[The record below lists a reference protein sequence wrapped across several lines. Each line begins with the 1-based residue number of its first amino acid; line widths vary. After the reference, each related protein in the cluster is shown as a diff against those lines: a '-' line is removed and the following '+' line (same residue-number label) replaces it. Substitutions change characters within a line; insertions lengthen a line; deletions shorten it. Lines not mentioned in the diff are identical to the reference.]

1 MKRIYTLL
9 LLANFCWFSLKAQD
23 SPALQ
28 MLDVFELEWASDP
41 QLSPDGSKIVY
52 SRHGMD
58 IMHDR
63 RQARLWLVNSDG
75 SQHTKLTVF
84 DKNESGA
91 RWSPDGSRIAFISSS
106 DVGAE
111 IYVYWLSSG
120 RLARLTSLPRAPH
133 GLRWS
138 PDGRHLAFSMLV
150 PEKPPYLVRPPQK
163 PKGARWA
170 APPRVTTRLKH
181 ERDGAGYT
189 EPGFAQLFVVPADG
203 GTARQITTG
212 KFQHNAAPAW
222 SPDGRYLYFTA
233 NRHENWEYETR
244 NTEIYRVEVQSGEIT
259 ALTDRNGPDFGVAVS
274 PDGQTLAY
282 LGYNDKVQTYQI
294 NHINLMA
301 ADGSNK
307 RQLAL
312 DLDRSPQNLQWDSKG
327 RGLYFQYDDRGNTKI
342 GYVSLSGTYRKVAD
356 NLGGT
361 TIGRPYGG
369 GSFDVGANGQIVYTF
384 CTPYRPADLYML
396 NKGELTPITQLNE
409 DLLAFRQLGEVHEIW
424 WQSSVDQR
432 DIQGWHITPPDYDPA
447 KKYPVIVENHGGPIS
462 NYGDRFSP
470 ELQLMAA
477 AGYVVFYPN
486 PRGSTGYGEEFG
498 NLLYHNYPGD
508 DYQDIMDGVDA
519 LIAAG
524 IADAQQLYVTGGSA
538 GGIMTAW
545 IIGKT
550 NRFKAAAVVKPVMN
564 WYSKVLVADNYF
576 YYYDYRFKGRPWEN
590 PEHYMQFSP
599 ISLVGNVQ
607 TPTLVMV
614 GMDDLRTPPSEAK
627 QLYHALKVRKVPTAL
642 VEIPGASHNIV
653 NRPSQMITKVQ
664 HILAW
669 FAKY

>member
-1 MKRIYTLL
+1 MAMKRIYTLL

-294 NHINLMA
+294 NHIYLMA
-301 ADGSNK
+301 ADGTGK

-312 DLDRSPQNLQWDSKG
+312 DFDRSPRNLQWDNKG

-342 GYVSLSGTYRKVAD
+342 GYVSLSGAYRKVAD

-369 GSFDVGANGQIVYTF
+369 GSFDVGANGQIVYTY

-396 NKGELTPITQLNE
+396 NIGRLTPIT
-409 DLLAFRQLGEVHEIW
+409 
-424 WQSSVDQR
+424 
-432 DIQGWHITPPDYDPA
+432 
-447 KKYPVIVENHGGPIS
+447 
-462 NYGDRFSP
+462 
-470 ELQLMAA
+470 
-477 AGYVVFYPN
+477 
-486 PRGSTGYGEEFG
+486 
-498 NLLYHNYPGD
+498 
-508 DYQDIMDGVDA
+508 
-519 LIAAG
+519 
-524 IADAQQLYVTGGSA
+524 
-538 GGIMTAW
+538 
-545 IIGKT
+545 
-550 NRFKAAAVVKPVMN
+550 
-564 WYSKVLVADNYF
+564 
-576 YYYDYRFKGRPWEN
+576 
-590 PEHYMQFSP
+590 
-599 ISLVGNVQ
+599 
-607 TPTLVMV
+607 
-614 GMDDLRTPPSEAK
+614 
-627 QLYHALKVRKVPTAL
+627 
-642 VEIPGASHNIV
+642 
-653 NRPSQMITKVQ
+653 
-664 HILAW
+664 
-669 FAKY
+669 